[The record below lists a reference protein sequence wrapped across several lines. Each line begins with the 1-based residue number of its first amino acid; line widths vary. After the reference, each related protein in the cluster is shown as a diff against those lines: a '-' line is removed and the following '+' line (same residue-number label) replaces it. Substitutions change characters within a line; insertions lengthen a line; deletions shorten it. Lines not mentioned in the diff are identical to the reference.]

1 MIVSK
6 LLRVKKVFTKK
17 NGEKLID
24 LISSTFK
31 FNSNGAS
38 LGPVLVLP
46 DEAMRPDRLA
56 ERVYGNPERW
66 DVLLK
71 FNGVSN
77 PFSLDSDTLLLAP
90 ADMVFDKMVGAP
102 RIIPEKG
109 GDLAKTNSEV
119 TVKPK
124 TKKDQKRL
132 DSLKKKIKEIT
143 PPNVN
148 LTGESNIKIVNGK
161 VIFGSNISNS
171 ESLNKNN
178 SLTRS
183 RVESQIKNT
192 NNF

>member
-1 MIVSK
+1 MIVTK
-6 LLRVKKVFTKK
+6 LLRVKNIFIKE

-31 FNSNGAS
+31 FNGNGAS

-46 DEAMRPDRLA
+46 EEAMRPDLVA
-56 ERVYGNPERW
+56 ERIYGNQDRW

-90 ADMVFDKMVGAP
+90 SDMVFSKMVTSP
-102 RIIPEKG
+102 KTVPDKG
-109 GDLAKTNSEV
+109 GDRGKTNSDV
-119 TVKPK
+119 TMKPK

-132 DSLKKKIKEIT
+132 DSLKKKIKEVT

-148 LTGESNIKIVNGK
+148 MTGESNIKVVNGR
-161 VIFGSNISNS
+161 VIFGSNISTS

-183 RVESQIKNT
+183 RIEAQIKNT

>member
-6 LLRVKKVFTKK
+6 LLRIKSVFTKA
-17 NGEKLID
+17 NGDKVID

-31 FNSNGAS
+31 FNRDGAS

-46 DEAMRPDRLA
+46 DEAMRPDKLA
-56 ERVYGNPERW
+56 ERIYGNHERW
-66 DVLLK
+66 DLILK

-90 ADMVFDKMVGAP
+90 GDFALDKMVATP
-102 RIIPEKG
+102 KVVSDKG
-109 GDLAKTNSEV
+109 GERGKTNSEK
-119 TVKPK
+119 TVNAK

-132 DSLKKKIKEIT
+132 DSLKKKIKEVT

-148 LTGESNIKIVNGK
+148 MTGESNIKIVNGR
-161 VIFGSNISNS
+161 VIFGSNVSTS
-171 ESLNKNN
+171 ESLNKNK

-183 RVESQIKNT
+183 RIENQIKNT

>member
-6 LLRVKKVFTKK
+6 LLRIKSVFTKA
-17 NGEKLID
+17 NGDKVID

-31 FNSNGAS
+31 FNRDGAS

-46 DEAMRPDRLA
+46 DEAMRPDKLA
-56 ERVYGNPERW
+56 ERIYGNHERW
-66 DVLLK
+66 DLILK

-90 ADMVFDKMVGAP
+90 GDFALDKMVTTP
-102 RIIPEKG
+102 KVVPDKG
-109 GDLAKTNSEV
+109 GERGKTNSEK
-119 TVKPK
+119 TVNAK

-132 DSLKKKIKEIT
+132 DSLKKKIKEVT

-148 LTGESNIKIVNGK
+148 MTGESNIKIVNGR
-161 VIFGSNISNS
+161 VIFGSNVSTS
-171 ESLNKNN
+171 ESLNKNK

-183 RVESQIKNT
+183 RVENQIKNT

>member
-1 MIVSK
+1 MILSK
-6 LLRVKKVFTKK
+6 LLRTKRVFTKQ
-17 NGEKLID
+17 NGEKLVD

-31 FNSNGAS
+31 FNSDGSS

-56 ERVYGNPERW
+56 QRVYGNSERW

-90 ADMVFDKMVGAP
+90 ADMVFDKMLSSP
-102 RIIPEKG
+102 TIISEKG
-109 GDLAKTNSEV
+109 NDLFKLNSSS
-119 TVKPK
+119 TIKPK

-132 DSLKKKIKEIT
+132 DSLKKKVKEIT

-148 LTGESNIKIVNGK
+148 MTGESNIKIVNGK

-178 SLTRS
+178 SLTRK

>member
-6 LLRVKKVFTKK
+6 LLRIKNVFTKA
-17 NGEKLID
+17 NGDKIID
-24 LISSTFK
+24 LVSSTFK
-31 FNSNGAS
+31 FNRDGSS

-46 DEAMRPDRLA
+46 EETMRPDRLS
-56 ERVYGNPERW
+56 ERIYGKPERW
-66 DVLLK
+66 DLILK

-90 ADMVFDKMVGAP
+90 ADFALGKMAVSP
-102 RIIPEKG
+102 KVVPEKG
-109 GDLAKTNSEV
+109 GERGKTNSEK
-119 TVKPK
+119 TVKAK

-132 DSLKKKIKEIT
+132 DSLKKKVKEIT

-148 LTGESNIKIVNGK
+148 MTGESNIKIVNGK
-161 VIFGSNISNS
+161 VIFGSNISTS

-183 RVESQIKNT
+183 RIENQIKNT